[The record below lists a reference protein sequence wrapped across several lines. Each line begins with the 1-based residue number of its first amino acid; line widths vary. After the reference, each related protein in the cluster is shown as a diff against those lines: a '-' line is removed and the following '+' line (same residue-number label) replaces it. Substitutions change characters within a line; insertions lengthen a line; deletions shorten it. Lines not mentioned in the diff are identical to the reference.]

1 MLRLRLPD
9 RRTDD
14 PSFPVRTCPNN
25 WTSQARPAS
34 IIATF
39 GRTTLIE
46 KRGSGS
52 GALTA
57 TTLKRAPWI
66 STKPSRQRGDHLG
79 FGQHRKRE
87 NEIWHGQGHAPR
99 QAFFREFNIHES
111 GNITGM
117 RNDEML
123 HLAVALEGRVAL
135 ERMPLSNGDDELF
148 LVELLFMETDRNI
161 VEGNDRDIHRP
172 VFELLQRILPRQDEE
187 R

>member
-1 MLRLRLPD
+1 MLRLRLFD
-9 RRTDD
+9 RRPNDL
-14 PSFPVRTCPNN
+14 SFPVRTCPNN

-39 GRTTLIE
+39 GRTILIE

-57 TTLKRAPWI
+57 TTLKWAPWI
-66 STKPSRQRGDHLG
+66 SDEPFRQRGDHLG
-79 FGQHRKRE
+79 FGQHRKRK
-87 NEIWHGQGHAPR
+87 NEVGHGERHAPR
-99 QAFFREFNIHES
+99 QAFFRKFNIHES

-135 ERMPLSNGDDELF
+135 ERMSPS
-148 LVELLFMETDRNI
+148 
-161 VEGNDRDIHRP
+161 
-172 VFELLQRILPRQDEE
+172 
-187 R
+187 